1 MALLKFIDTVGAKNF
16 LKGNLRFGLVKDYR
30 NAENNVIIGKQDF
43 EEGRFY
49 TKKYVTPGGNP
60 INFRLEP
67 DEDIGYVLCLY
78 HMGDI
83 PDVKGLKKMTK
94 FGDHVV
100 VLNDEQEFVHRVD
113 AVVKRKDYSFFR
125 RDVFYYNESVEDEI
139 EVMELLSLGK
149 EYFPFLKRKA
159 DFSYQKEY
167 RYLIIDADIDS
178 KEKWIGVEVGD
189 LTDIA
194 EIQSTE
200 KFFGNIGIDL

>member
-1 MALLKFIDTVGAKNF
+1 M
-16 LKGNLRFGLVKDYR
+16 
-30 NAENNVIIGKQDF
+30 
-43 EEGRFY
+43 
-49 TKKYVTPGGNP
+49 
-60 INFRLEP
+60 
-67 DEDIGYVLCLY
+67 
-78 HMGDI
+78 
-83 PDVKGLKKMTK
+83 
-94 FGDHVV
+94 
-100 VLNDEQEFVHRVD
+100 
-113 AVVKRKDYSFFR
+113 
-125 RDVFYYNESVEDEI
+125 
-139 EVMELLSLGK
+139 SLGK